1 MNYLNSDEW
10 LIMDNI
16 LLGDINN
23 FGLSIMMGVV
33 QNEDDNPILIGEDG
47 LSFVLTVYDRIERKK
62 TECVF
67 PSFEETAFFIKPA
80 IAIKLPATYRLHD
93 RIFTRQNNTG
103 REKYRYSVSET
114 PWV

>member
-47 LSFVLTVYDRIERKK
+47 LSFVLTVYDRTERKK

-67 PSFEETAFFIKPA
+67 PSFEETAFFINSYLIECHSIIDVSA
-80 IAIKLPATYRLHD
+80 CYMNYCLSMY
-93 RIFTRQNNTG
+93 NTKNKG
-103 REKYRYSVSET
+103 YN
-114 PWV
+114 